1 MFLFKEEH
9 LTGFEVRKSIIKEG
23 YSIRKLYYEN
33 PYKRGVQAYLFV
45 PNQTTSHPAVIFM
58 HPWQDDRKSFYKE
71 AQLLA
76 EKGFVSLII
85 ESSFLGGCHQE
96 GKQYKKFIQSIESL
110 ADIQNYT
117 RMIMDI
123 RRGITLLTKQKFVD
137 ANRMAY
143 VGHGFGAA
151 WGGVL
156 AGIENRIKTFVLIAG
171 ASKTSAWHM
180 TSEHPL
186 AVLIRSFLPPERFD
200 FFISDL
206 RKFDATHYIKNTAP
220 ASIYF
225 QFAKNDEYV
234 DYDQASSFYSAAS
247 SPKKISWY
255 QTDHG
260 FSQCEE
266 AFLDRHNWLLEKIGL
281 PNDIYVTE

>member
-1 MFLFKEEH
+1 MFHFREDH
-9 LTGFEVRKSIIKEG
+9 LTGVEVRKSIIKEG
-23 YSIRKLYYEN
+23 YSIREVYFKS
-33 PYKRGVQAYLFV
+33 PYKRYVKAFLIV
-45 PNQTTSHPAVIFM
+45 PKQTSSHPAVIFM
-58 HPWQDDRKSFYKE
+58 HPGQENRKSFYKE

-85 ESSFLGGCHQE
+85 ESPFLVGCQQE
-96 GKQYKKFIQSIESL
+96 GKHYKKFIQTIEPL
-110 ADIQNYT
+110 VDIQNYT
-117 RMIMDI
+117 QMIMDI
-123 RRGITLLTKQKFVD
+123 RRGITLLSKLEFVD

-143 VGHGFGAA
+143 VGHGFGAT

-156 AGIENRIKTFVLIAG
+156 AGIENRIKAFVLIAG
-171 ASKTSAWHM
+171 ASQTSSWHM
-180 TSEHPL
+180 TSEHPM

-200 FFISDL
+200 FFISNL
-206 RKFDATHYIKNTAP
+206 RKFDATHYIKNAAP

-225 QFAKNDEYV
+225 QFAKNDEYG
-234 DYDQASSFYSAAS
+234 DCDQATSFYTAAS

-266 AFLDRHNWLLEKIGL
+266 AFLDRHNWLLDKIGL
-281 PNDIYVTE
+281 PNDILVTE